1 MKEGKSF
8 HIPKHQVMQAYK
20 CVKANKGAGGI
31 DGVDFE
37 TYEKDLKNNLFKLWN
52 RMSSGSYFPKPVKGV
67 EIPKKNGKIRLL
79 GIPTI
84 EDRIAQMVI
93 KLTFEPIVERIF
105 YNDSYGYRPNRSAI
119 DAVAV
124 TRERCW
130 KMPWMIEY
138 DIIGLFDNI
147 DHDKMMK
154 AVKWHTDEKWVLL
167 YIERVLKAPMVMP
180 SGDVKERTFGAPQ
193 GGVISPVLAN
203 LFLHYAI
210 DKWMT
215 KKNPQNP
222 WTRYADDGTIHCR
235 SEREA
240 KRILEDLKTR
250 MLECGL
256 KIHPDKSKIVY
267 CRSDQHDNRYENES
281 FDFLGYTFRRRYV
294 KSKNGN
300 FFNTFSP
307 AVSKDASQRFRN
319 KIKEIRRGC
328 KTISLESLAEI
339 MNPVIRGWMN
349 YFMVFG
355 SREARKEV
363 DYVNKTLVQWIK
375 RKFKVTQKSNGK
387 AWRMLARLAKS
398 QPKLFCHWEKGIVP
412 TIG

>member
-1 MKEGKSF
+1 
-8 HIPKHQVMQAYK
+8 
-20 CVKANKGAGGI
+20 
-31 DGVDFE
+31 
-37 TYEKDLKNNLFKLWN
+37 
-52 RMSSGSYFPKPVKGV
+52 
-67 EIPKKNGKIRLL
+67 
-79 GIPTI
+79 
-84 EDRIAQMVI
+84 
-93 KLTFEPIVERIF
+93 
-105 YNDSYGYRPNRSAI
+105 
-119 DAVAV
+119 
-124 TRERCW
+124 
-130 KMPWMIEY
+130 
-138 DIIGLFDNI
+138 
-147 DHDKMMK
+147 
-154 AVKWHTDEKWVLL
+154 
-167 YIERVLKAPMVMP
+167 
-180 SGDVKERTFGAPQ
+180 
-193 GGVISPVLAN
+193 
-203 LFLHYAI
+203 
-210 DKWMT
+210 MT

-256 KIHPDKSKIVY
+256 EIHPGKSKIVY

-307 AVSKDASQRFRN
+307 AVSKEASQRFRN